1 MIFYYDINGSPISS
15 EVERVYQ
22 GSIKANRLIFVG
34 PFDKM
39 AEVCV
44 SFEREDGYVSTLL
57 PLTRVS
63 DNSINAYQLG
73 IDAERINVWTIDLES
88 AFTKIEGMVNVQFY
102 IYYANGE
109 TLATAMSY
117 FMVEK
122 GLEPVLPEEID
133 EMQQVYNYL
142 AGINQNLEEI
152 KESIADISATSFR
165 NGDGEGSVIMKG
177 TTVDGTTYPNNQAQ
191 GIMALAVGNNCVA
204 KGNFSIAGGKECTAN
219 ENYNLCVG
227 LGLTSDRVG
236 QTAVGVYNKPN
247 TSAVFI
253 VGSGAGDKFRKNA
266 LEINNVGEAK
276 FFSDTTIRGNLT
288 ITKNLTVSGDTTFVD
303 TETLKVK
310 DNVIVTNS
318 DKVNLV
324 DNSGIVINKGTND
337 VSGSSYGIVYS
348 PTENAVLLG
357 GGNLNSSNKFEFTEN
372 EGFPVVVREHSQSI
386 VDGQV
391 MVWDATNNRLKG
403 SSDYVTKTT
412 YCDKTSNL
420 NGLVKPNGEGVYVE
434 QGVIKISPAS
444 NEEITAKTNAF
455 KPIVPKNISQA
466 VKVAL
471 VNPGGDNGVTWQ
483 DDDKQKARETLGVNA
498 NSLFSDMAKLIYPVG
513 SIYMNTLDVS
523 PATIFGGTWERLQNR
538 FLLGASNTYP
548 LGSTG
553 GSADAV
559 VVSHTHSVECVEG
572 GSGVPYKTRVTKVG
586 TGDGVIKYDLDMVG
600 LTGVSAEGKNMPPY
614 LTVYMWKRTA

>member
-1 MIFYYDINGSPISS
+1 
-15 EVERVYQ
+15 
-22 GSIKANRLIFVG
+22 
-34 PFDKM
+34 
-39 AEVCV
+39 
-44 SFEREDGYVSTLL
+44 
-57 PLTRVS
+57 
-63 DNSINAYQLG
+63 
-73 IDAERINVWTIDLES
+73 
-88 AFTKIEGMVNVQFY
+88 MVNVQFY
-102 IYYANGE
+102 VCYANGE

-122 GLEPVLPEEID
+122 GLEPTLPEEID

-142 AGINQNLEEI
+142 AGIKQNI
-152 KESIADISATSFR
+152 KEVNENISAISTTSFR
-165 NGDGEGSVIMKG
+165 NGEGEGSVIMKE
-177 TTVDGTTYPNNQAQ
+177 TTVDGTTYPTTQAQ

-204 KGNFSIAGGKECTAN
+204 KGNFSIAGGKNCTAN

-227 LGLTSDRVG
+227 LGLTADRYG
-236 QTAVGVYNKPN
+236 QTTVGVYNKPN
-247 TSAVFI
+247 DSAVFI
-253 VGSGAGDKFRKNA
+253 VGSGAGDPFRKNA
-266 LEINNVGEAK
+266 LEINSVGEAK
-276 FFSDTTIRGNLT
+276 FYSPVTIRGDLT
-288 ITKNLTVSGDTTFVD
+288 VTKNLTVSGETTFVD

-318 DKVNLV
+318 NKTSLV

-337 VSGSSYGIVYS
+337 LSGSSYGIVYS

-372 EGFPVVVREHSQSI
+372 EGYPVAVREHSQSI

-391 MVWDATNNRLKG
+391 MVWDGTNNRLKG
-403 SSDYVTKTT
+403 SSDYIKKTN
-412 YCDKTSNL
+412 YSNK
-420 NGLVKPNGEGVYVE
+420 NNNAEGIVKPNGEGVYVE
-434 QGVIKISPAS
+434 QGVIKISSAT
-444 NEEITAKTNAF
+444 NEEITAKTNAY
-455 KPIVPKNISQA
+455 KPIVPKNLSQA

-483 DDDKQKARETLGVNA
+483 DADKQKARETLGVDA
-498 NSLFSDMAKLIYPVG
+498 NTLFSDMAKLIYPVG

-523 PATIFGGTWERLQNR
+523 PANIFGGTWERLQNR
-538 FLLGASNTYP
+538 FLLGAGDTYT
-548 LGSTG
+548 LGATG

-559 VVSHTHSVECVEG
+559 VVSHTHSVECVDG

-614 LTVYMWKRTA
+614 LAVYMWKRTA